1 LSDAK
6 TVYII
11 VGPTAVGKTAF
22 AISLA
27 QALQTDIISADA
39 RQCYHEMK
47 IGVARPSQMELDSV
61 PHHFIGS
68 HSINDNVNAAV
79 FENFALEKVDEIFKQ
94 KDAVVMVGGTGLYV
108 KAFCEGLDLI
118 PEIDPEIREGIIKQ
132 YEKLGLRWL
141 QKEVSVKDPAYWA
154 KGEKLNPQR
163 LMRALEVML
172 GTQASILSFQQK
184 NKAIRPFNIVKIGME
199 MPRPL
204 LYERIN
210 QRVLNMVDDGLEQE
224 VKSLLPNFNLNALQ
238 TVGYKEWVPFFEGN
252 LEKLS
257 VIESIQQNTRHY
269 AKRQMTW
276 FKKDPE
282 IKWYQASMI
291 STDQIIGG

>member
-1 LSDAK
+1 MSYAK

-68 HSINDNVNAAV
+68 YSINDIVNAAV
-79 FENFALEKVDEIFKQ
+79 FENFALEKVVEIFKQ
-94 KDAVVMVGGTGLYV
+94 KDAVVMVGGTGLYI

-154 KGEKLNPQR
+154 KAEQLNPQR

-282 IKWYQASMI
+282 IKWLQASMI